1 MSNFS
6 RNLNRLLKENNLTQ
20 KQLASRTDLT
30 GAIISKYMSGKSE
43 PSANSLQKIANCLN
57 VPMEALLSTPM
68 DGLLASNIPPISDI
82 DYNQLLSMPDID
94 YKHLMAKT
102 RSLSKPAQKVIIDL
116 VNYLY
121 NIDKSR

>member
-6 RNLNRLLKENNLTQ
+6 RNLNRLLEENNLTQ

-30 GAIISKYMSGKSE
+30 GAIISKYTSGKSE

-57 VPMEALLSTPM
+57 VSMESLLSNNTQQMP
-68 DGLLASNIPPISDI
+68 NV
-82 DYNQLLSMPDID
+82 DYN
-94 YKHLMAKT
+94 HLMAKI
-102 RSLSKPAQKVIIDL
+102 RSLPKSAQKLIIDL

-121 NIDKSR
+121 NANKPS